1 MSLYELNKQIEA
13 CIKIAD
19 DKFVNTED
27 GEVLDLEA
35 MEALELAR
43 EVKIENVAMYIKS
56 KRALAEGIKAEI
68 ESLTK
73 RMKSCKNEVERCTE
87 YLANNF
93 EREKYETAKV
103 KLSWRK
109 SESVNVP
116 DVTLL
121 PEEYRRVKEVVEA
134 DKNAIKDAL
143 KAGEAIAGAEL
154 VVKKNLQI
162 N

>member
-1 MSLYELNKQIEA
+1 
-13 CIKIAD
+13 
-19 DKFVNTED
+19 
-27 GEVLDLEA
+27 
-35 MEALELAR
+35 
-43 EVKIENVAMYIKS
+43 
-56 KRALAEGIKAEI
+56 
-68 ESLTK
+68 
-73 RMKSCKNEVERCTE
+73 MKSCKNEVERCTE

-93 EREKYETAKV
+93 DREKYETAKV

-134 DKNAIKDAL
+134 DKKAIKDAL

>member
-1 MSLYELNKQIEA
+1 MSLFELNQQIAA

-56 KRALAEGIKAEI
+56 KRALAEAIDAEI

-73 RMKSCKNEVERCTE
+73 RMKSYKNEVARCTK
-87 YLANNF
+87 YLAENF
-93 EREKYETAKV
+93 DRDKYETAKV

-116 DVTLL
+116 DATVL
-121 PEEYRRVKEVVEA
+121 PEQYRRVKEVVEA
-134 DKNAIKDAL
+134 DKKAIKEAL
-143 KAGEAIAGAEL
+143 KSGEVIVGAEL
-154 VVKKNLQI
+154 VVKQNLQI
-162 N
+162 K